1 MGCLEYF
8 LDVIDAEFFGKS
20 WNGPSLTAT
29 LDRLSAAEAA
39 DDTTWEG
46 YSAWSIALH
55 CAKCKRVV
63 AVDLGVR
70 APDWDYGE
78 ETWFPAP
85 ADPSPEAWERDREL
99 LRVMHDLSMGA
110 LRSLPEARL
119 ADEMPSWKRPWGQVI
134 AWLATHDAFHGA
146 QLRSMG
152 LPALK
157 EKRHE

>member
-8 LDVIDAEFFGKS
+8 LDAIDAEFFGKS

-39 DDTTWEG
+39 RDDTWEG
-46 YSAWSIALH
+46 YSAWSVALH

-63 AVDLGVR
+63 AVDLGAE
-70 APDWDYGE
+70 APAWPYPE
-78 ETWFPAP
+78 EAWFPAP
-85 ADPSPEAWERDREL
+85 PEPSPEAWERDREL

-110 LRSLPEARL
+110 LRALPEARL

-134 AWLATHDAFHGA
+134 AWLVTHDAFHGA
-146 QLRSMG
+146 QIRSMG
-152 LPALK
+152 LRTFK